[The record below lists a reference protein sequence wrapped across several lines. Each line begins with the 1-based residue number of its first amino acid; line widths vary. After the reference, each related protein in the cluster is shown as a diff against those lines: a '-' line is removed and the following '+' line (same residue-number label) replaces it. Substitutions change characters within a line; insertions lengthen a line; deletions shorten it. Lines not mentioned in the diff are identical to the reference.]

1 MIRNTPQ
8 WMGLIGLLAFSGT
21 ASART
26 IVLKPTDMDMMAAL
40 AAEAPRYSWASYQT
54 SPGFFKND
62 SVQAT
67 AGHGFLLRYALD
79 KIPKEDRVTYA
90 EWDIPV
96 ASFNPPP
103 QVRLYIW
110 RITAEWGAGVSHLF
124 RMIYPKK
131 LEWAMPGARGNSSDR
146 TTKPSNVLRISES
159 GEKTINVTE
168 DVELWHRGAAPNYG
182 WMISVEDPG
191 VLIGLQSP
199 FYDGR
204 ASWNLRITYEPQ

>member
-1 MIRNTPQ
+1 MIRSAQ
-8 WMGLIGLLAFSGT
+8 MFLVFACLFAFNRT
-21 ASART
+21 VSART
-26 IVLKPTDMDMMAAL
+26 IVLNPTHMDMMAAI
-40 AAEAPRYSWASYQT
+40 AQEAPRYSWASYQT

-62 SVQAT
+62 SIQAT
-67 AGHGFLLRYALD
+67 AGHAFLLRYNFD
-79 KIPKEDRVTYA
+79 KIPKADRVTYA

-110 RITAEWGAGVSHLF
+110 RITAEWGAGVSAVF
-124 RMIYPKK
+124 RMVYPKK
-131 LEWAMPGARGNSSDR
+131 LAWAMPGARGNSSDR
-146 TTKPSNVLRISES
+146 TTKPSNVLSLSES

-182 WMISVEDPG
+182 WMVSVEDPG